1 MDWRLTPRRIKL
13 SIVSVKDLLHAGVH
27 FGHQQRFWNPK
38 MDQYIFDT
46 RKQISIINLDLT
58 QEHLS
63 AAASKV
69 EDICSKGNKVLFVGT
84 KRSASK
90 TIKEEASSIGLPY
103 VNKRWLGGTLTN
115 WKTIRG
121 SIRRLHD
128 IEEMISSGRIEKLIK
143 KEAVEIQKEHAKL
156 EASVGGIK
164 DMKGLP
170 DAIFVI
176 DVKYEKIAVLEA
188 KKMGIPVIALV
199 DTNSDPD
206 GIDMVIPGND
216 DAIRSIRLITKVI
229 AESCARGL
237 ESSKGFMPKSD
248 KDSPIIQTIKKEEEL
263 RKVLEEK
270 EAERLDIEEK
280 YSSLQEEAA
289 GKSRKLK
296 KVWTMLQSAKSELS
310 DLQVQLYNL
319 FMFFHIYTLC
329 SIFQADQQR
338 EMEGLLDNV
347 RQLTRELRLQM
358 LVIDTFIPPEYQAI
372 VDENVAWNEDIGEWQ
387 LKCVAYTGNNMRK
400 RAESE
405 EREREAAMESDMTYV
420 YLQYPDEMSQ
430 RPRTAKNKRPKS
442 ARPKSRR

>member
-1 MDWRLTPRRIKL
+1 M

-27 FGHQQRFWNPK
+27 FGHQKRFWNPK
-38 MDQYIFDT
+38 MEQYIFDT

-69 EDICSKGNKVLFVGT
+69 EDVCSKGNKVLFVGT

-90 TIKEEASSIGLPY
+90 TIKDEASALGLPY

-121 SIRRLHD
+121 SIRRLQD

-143 KEAVEIQKEHAKL
+143 KEAVEMQKEYTKL

-216 DAIRSIRLITKVI
+216 DAIRSIRLITKII
-229 AESCARGL
+229 ADSCARGL
-237 ESSKGFMPKSD
+237 ESSKGYSPISD
-248 KDSPIIQTIKKEEEL
+248 KESPVIQTIKKEVPVVEAVAEEA
-263 RKVLEEK
+263 VVEEAVVEEAPVVEAVAEEAVVEEAPVVEAVAE
-270 EAERLDIEEK
+270 EAEAAVEETPVVEAVA
-280 YSSLQEEAA
+280 EEA
-289 GKSRKLK
+289 
-296 KVWTMLQSAKSELS
+296 
-310 DLQVQLYNL
+310 
-319 FMFFHIYTLC
+319 
-329 SIFQADQQR
+329 
-338 EMEGLLDNV
+338 
-347 RQLTRELRLQM
+347 
-358 LVIDTFIPPEYQAI
+358 
-372 VDENVAWNEDIGEWQ
+372 
-387 LKCVAYTGNNMRK
+387 
-400 RAESE
+400 
-405 EREREAAMESDMTYV
+405 EAAVEETPV
-420 YLQYPDEMSQ
+420 VEEVEN
-430 RPRTAKNKRPKS
+430 TETKEEVK
-442 ARPKSRR
+442 

>member
-1 MDWRLTPRRIKL
+1 M

-38 MDQYIFDT
+38 MEKFIFDT
-46 RKQISIINLDLT
+46 RKQISIINLNLT

-103 VNKRWLGGTLTN
+103 VDKRWLGGTLTN
-115 WKTIRG
+115 WRTIRG
-121 SIRRLHD
+121 AIRRLQD

-143 KEAVEIQKEHAKL
+143 KEAVEIQKEYTKL
-156 EASVGGIK
+156 QASVGGIK

-216 DAIRSIRLITKVI
+216 DAIRSIRLITKII
-229 AESCARGL
+229 ADSCARGL
-237 ESSKGFMPKSD
+237 ESSKGYVPKSD
-248 KDSPIIQTIKKEEEL
+248 AEAPVIQTIKKEEPVEADVDNNDEVIEQPSRDEL
-263 RKVLEEK
+263 KQEISEDKNQSEVSES
-270 EAERLDIEEK
+270 IEEK
-280 YSSLQEEAA
+280 
-289 GKSRKLK
+289 
-296 KVWTMLQSAKSELS
+296 V
-310 DLQVQLYNL
+310 
-319 FMFFHIYTLC
+319 
-329 SIFQADQQR
+329 
-338 EMEGLLDNV
+338 
-347 RQLTRELRLQM
+347 
-358 LVIDTFIPPEYQAI
+358 
-372 VDENVAWNEDIGEWQ
+372 
-387 LKCVAYTGNNMRK
+387 
-400 RAESE
+400 
-405 EREREAAMESDMTYV
+405 
-420 YLQYPDEMSQ
+420 PDEEKVENDDS
-430 RPRTAKNKRPKS
+430 NKEEK
-442 ARPKSRR
+442 

>member
-1 MDWRLTPRRIKL
+1 M

-38 MDQYIFDT
+38 MEQYIFDT
-46 RKQISIINLDLT
+46 RKQISIINLDMT
-58 QEHLS
+58 QEHLN

-90 TIKEEASSIGLPY
+90 TVKEEASAIGLPY

-121 SIRRLHD
+121 SIRRLQD

-143 KEAVEIQKEHAKL
+143 KEAVEIQKEYTKL

-216 DAIRSIRLITKVI
+216 DAIRSIRLITKII
-229 AESCARGL
+229 ADSCARGL
-237 ESSKGFMPKSD
+237 ESSKGFSPKV
-248 KDSPIIQTIKKEEEL
+248 DSESPVIQTIKKEQPVAAEPAVEET
-263 RKVLEEK
+263 VAAEPAVEETVAAEPAVEETVAAEPAVEETVAAEPAVEETVAAEPVVAAEPSVNENDAEEK
-270 EAERLDIEEK
+270 DIKKDEK
-280 YSSLQEEAA
+280 
-289 GKSRKLK
+289 
-296 KVWTMLQSAKSELS
+296 
-310 DLQVQLYNL
+310 
-319 FMFFHIYTLC
+319 
-329 SIFQADQQR
+329 
-338 EMEGLLDNV
+338 
-347 RQLTRELRLQM
+347 
-358 LVIDTFIPPEYQAI
+358 
-372 VDENVAWNEDIGEWQ
+372 
-387 LKCVAYTGNNMRK
+387 
-400 RAESE
+400 
-405 EREREAAMESDMTYV
+405 
-420 YLQYPDEMSQ
+420 
-430 RPRTAKNKRPKS
+430 
-442 ARPKSRR
+442 